1 MSNNDNSVTNSG
13 AQYLSGSG
21 ASLSQPTSVADAI
34 LRLLEREGVEYLFGV
49 PGSAL
54 TPIYEAL
61 REHPR
66 LTHIL
71 AKHEEGAAFMAYG
84 YAAVKRTLGVC
95 ISTTGPGAT
104 NALTGVAC
112 ALADGMPVVL
122 ISGQTPTRQF
132 GKGAV
137 QDSTRLGVDSV
148 GLYDA
153 VAKLS
158 VSIPSAERAQD
169 VLDSALRTAVSGHP
183 GPVHIGVPVDIQKQ
197 RPVWNPRRSILASA
211 RGRPFDPASL
221 DKAVTLLSSAK
232 RPAILA
238 GHGVN
243 ISGGW
248 AALFELA
255 TRLGVPVATTPKAK
269 GAFPETHPLSLGVF
283 GFGGHLRAEAYLLG
297 SEIDVLLV
305 VGSSLGEFSTND
317 WDERLQPGRAM
328 IQIDI
333 DPEGIGRSY
342 AVDVPIVGDARAT
355 LEAML
360 ARCSDQLGAPN
371 ETFLEVCET
380 IPRLIETAYLD
391 AAEHPLKPQRLVHEM
406 GALMPNDALL
416 FVDTGNCILWA
427 NHYFQSSNPG
437 TYFLS
442 LGFASM
448 GNGLCAAI
456 GGKLAAPTKAVVA
469 LIGDGAFAMNGMEVH
484 TAVEHRVAVVWVV
497 LNNGGHGMVYHG
509 ERMVLGHDLGANRFR
524 APLDI
529 AAMARAMGAVGI
541 RVDSL
546 GDFRRVF
553 AEALSSGQPTVID
566 AIIDPEEVPQ
576 PLTHRA
582 RAVARSIQDM
592 PVSARSPWAFVKR

>member
-1 MSNNDNSVTNSG
+1 MSNKESGVTRSG
-13 AQYLSGSG
+13 VQYLSGSG
-21 ASLSQPTSVADAI
+21 ASLSQPTSVADAL

-54 TPIYEAL
+54 TPMYEAL
-61 REHPR
+61 REHPG

-95 ISTTGPGAT
+95 IGTTGPGAT
-104 NALTGVAC
+104 NAITGAAC
-112 ALADGMPVVL
+112 ALADGMPVLFV
-122 ISGQTPTRQF
+122 SGQTPTRQF

-148 GLYDA
+148 GLYDE

-158 VSIPSAERAQD
+158 VSIPSGERAQD
-169 VLDSALRTAVSGHP
+169 ILDSAIRTALSGRP
-183 GPVHIGVPVDIQKQ
+183 GPVHIGIPVDVQKQ
-197 RPVWNPRRSILASA
+197 RPAWNPRRSLLVCSRA
-211 RGRPFDPASL
+211 RPFDPASL
-221 DKAVTLLSSAK
+221 DHAVQLLSSAK

-243 ISGGW
+243 ISGAW

-317 WDERLQPGRAM
+317 WDERLQPSQAM
-328 IQIDI
+328 IQIDV

-342 AVDVPIVGDARAT
+342 AVDVPVVGDARAT
-355 LEAML
+355 LEAMV
-360 ARCSDQLGAPN
+360 ARCPVSSRVPN
-371 ETFLEVCET
+371 QTFMEVCET
-380 IPRLIETAYLD
+380 IPKLIETAYLE
-391 AAEHPLKPQRLVHEM
+391 APERPLKPQRLVHEM
-406 GALMPNDALL
+406 GELMPKDALL

-427 NHYFQSSNPG
+427 NHYFESSNPG

-456 GGKLAAPTKAVVA
+456 GGKLAAPSKTVVA
-469 LIGDGAFAMNGMEVH
+469 LVGDGAFAMNGMEVH
-484 TAVEHRVAVVWVV
+484 TAVENRVPVIWVV

-529 AAMARAMGAVGI
+529 AAMARAMGAAGV
-541 RVDSL
+541 RVDSTAA
-546 GDFRRVF
+546 FRRAF
-553 AEALSSGQPTVID
+553 AEALTSGQPTVID
-566 AIIDPEEVPQ
+566 AVIDAEEVPQ

-592 PVSARSPWAFVKR
+592 PVSARSPWAHAKK